1 MSQELAMAI
10 VELKRDKAMELVKSR
25 AEKGEDPLAILAECR
40 EGMTIVG
47 DRFQTGEFYL
57 SELILSGEIFKAAM
71 AFLEPY
77 LAKTRPPKP
86 LGKVVLATVRGDIHD
101 LGKNILSVL
110 LRAQGFEVHD
120 LGVDVPPA
128 KIVATVKEVQPDF
141 VGFSVLITTAFPAMR
156 ETAQMLVEA
165 GLRDKVKLMVG
176 GGVSSPALKDYVGA
190 DFQSIDASEGV
201 SYCIQNMKGR

>member
-1 MSQELAMAI
+1 
-10 VELKRDKAMELVKSR
+10 
-25 AEKGEDPLAILAECR
+25 
-40 EGMTIVG
+40 
-47 DRFQTGEFYL
+47 
-57 SELILSGEIFKAAM
+57 
-71 AFLEPY
+71 
-77 LAKTRPPKP
+77 
-86 LGKVVLATVRGDIHD
+86 VRGDIHD

>member
-10 VELKRDKAMELVKSR
+10 VELKRDEAMELVKSR

-101 LGKNILSVL
+101 LGKNILNVL

-176 GGVSSPALKDYVGA
+176 GGVSSPSLKDYLGA

>member
-10 VELKRDKAMELVKSR
+10 VELNRGKAMELVKSR
-25 AEKGEDPLAILAECR
+25 AEKGEDPLSILAECR

-47 DRFQTGEFYL
+47 DRFQTGDYYL
-57 SELILSGEIFKAAM
+57 AELILSGEIFKAAI

-77 LAKTRPPKP
+77 LAKVRPPKP

-120 LGVDVPPA
+120 LGVDVAPV
-128 KIVATVKEVQPDF
+128 KIVETVKEIQPDF
-141 VGFSVLITTAFPAMR
+141 VGFSALITTSFPAMK
-156 ETAQMLVEA
+156 EVAQMLVEA
-165 GLRDKVKLMVG
+165 GLREKVKLMVG
-176 GGVSSPALKDYVGA
+176 GGVTTPALMDYVGA
-190 DFQSIDASEGV
+190 DFQTIDATEGV
-201 SYCIQNMKGR
+201 LYCLQNVERR

>member
-1 MSQELAMAI
+1 MSQELAMAV
-10 VELKRDKAMELVKSR
+10 VELNRDKAMELVKSR
-25 AEKGEDPLAILAECR
+25 AENGEDPLSILAECR

-57 SELILSGEIFKAAM
+57 AELILSGEIFKAAM

-77 LAKTRPPKP
+77 LAKSRPPKP

-110 LRAQGFEVHD
+110 LQAQGFEVHD

-128 KIVATVKEVQPDF
+128 KIVETIREVQPDF

-165 GLRDKVKLMVG
+165 GLREKVKLMVG

-190 DFQSIDASEGV
+190 DFQTIDASEGV

>member
-1 MSQELAMAI
+1 MSKELAMAI

-25 AEKGEDPLAILAECR
+25 AEKGEDPLIILAECR

-77 LAKTRPPKP
+77 LAKARPPKP

-120 LGVDVPPA
+120 LGVDVPPV

-176 GGVSSPALKDYVGA
+176 GGVSSPALKDYMGA

>member
-1 MSQELAMAI
+1 MSQELAMAV
-10 VELKRDKAMELVKSR
+10 VELNRDEAMELVKSR
-25 AEKGEDPLAILAECR
+25 AENGEDPLSILAECR

-57 SELILSGEIFKAAM
+57 AELILSGEIFKAAM

-77 LAKTRPPKP
+77 LAKSRPPKP

-110 LRAQGFEVHD
+110 LQAQGFEVHD

-128 KIVATVKEVQPDF
+128 KIVETIREVQPDF

-156 ETAQMLVEA
+156 ETAQLLVEA
-165 GLRDKVKLMVG
+165 GLREKVKLMVG

-190 DFQSIDASEGV
+190 DFQTIDASEGV

>member
-10 VELKRDKAMELVKSR
+10 VELKRDEAMELVKSR

>member
-10 VELKRDKAMELVKSR
+10 VELNRDKAMELVKSR
-25 AEKGEDPLAILAECR
+25 AENGEDPLSILAECR

-47 DRFQTGEFYL
+47 DRFQTGEFFL
-57 SELILSGEIFKAAM
+57 AELILSGEIFKAAM

-77 LAKTRPPKP
+77 LAKVRPPKP
-86 LGKVVLATVRGDIHD
+86 LGKVVLATMRGDIHD

-120 LGVDVPPA
+120 LGVDVLPA
-128 KIVATVKEVQPDF
+128 KIVETVKEVQPDF

-156 ETAQMLVEA
+156 EAAQMLVEA
-165 GLRDKVKLMVG
+165 GLREKVKLMVG
-176 GGVSSPALKDYVGA
+176 GGVSSQALKDYVGA
-190 DFQSIDASEGV
+190 DFQTIDASEGV
-201 SYCIQNMKGR
+201 SYCVQNMKGR

>member
-1 MSQELAMAI
+1 MSQELAMAL
-10 VELKRDKAMELVKSR
+10 VELNRDKAMELVKSR
-25 AEKGEDPLAILAECR
+25 AEKGEDPLGILAECR

-57 SELILSGEIFKAAM
+57 SELILSGEIFKAAI

-77 LAKTRPPKP
+77 LAKVRPPKP
-86 LGKVVLATVRGDIHD
+86 VGKVVLATVHGDIHD

-120 LGVDVPPA
+120 LGVDVSPA
-128 KIVATVKEVQPDF
+128 KIVETVKEVQPDF
-141 VGFSVLITTAFPAMR
+141 VGFSALITTSFPAMK
-156 ETAQMLVEA
+156 ETAQMLEAA
-165 GLRDKVKLMVG
+165 GLKKEIKLMIG
-176 GGVSSPALKDYVGA
+176 GGVTSPSLKEYVGA
-190 DFQSIDASEGV
+190 DFQTIDASEGV

>member
-10 VELKRDKAMELVKSR
+10 VELKRDEAMELVKSR

-176 GGVSSPALKDYVGA
+176 GGVSSPSLKDYLGA